1 MACPS
6 HVYQLCYVLLQVH
19 VSCFL
24 DGKRR
29 AGGRGEE
36 MGQKGGEEEGMG
48 RARGE
53 GTGAGTNRVK
63 KGTEKWV
70 EKRPGKGG

>member
-1 MACPS
+1 
-6 HVYQLCYVLLQVH
+6 
-19 VSCFL
+19 
-24 DGKRR
+24 
-29 AGGRGEE
+29 

-70 EKRPGKGG
+70 EKSSGKGG